1 MKYIDMHCDTIPRLC
16 HPKAGERGETLR
28 KNSGHLDLERMKQG
42 NALAQ
47 CFAVFTDLK
56 AYPAPL
62 FRASDFLARL
72 IKSWPKTAV

>member
-47 CFAVFTDLK
+47 
-56 AYPAPL
+56 
-62 FRASDFLARL
+62 
-72 IKSWPKTAV
+72 